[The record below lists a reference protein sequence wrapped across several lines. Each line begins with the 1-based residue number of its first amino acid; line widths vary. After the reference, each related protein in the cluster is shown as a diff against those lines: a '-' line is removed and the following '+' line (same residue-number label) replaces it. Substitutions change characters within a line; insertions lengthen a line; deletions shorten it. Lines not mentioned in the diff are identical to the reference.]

1 MALRITDLP
10 TATSINND
18 DYVVID
24 GATDGTRK
32 ALTSTVGG
40 EKLIDFTTS
49 LTSFSLD
56 SRGVFSKFLMVYPS
70 SVSDI
75 TDTNLYKT
83 SAYIMGS
90 SSEMYP
96 LVLTQVKNANTYF
109 GIYIKSI
116 YDDVQDTTSRT
127 ISGTVHIVAPYE
139 ISTVAQGM

>member
-32 ALTSTVGG
+32 ALTSSVGG

-49 LTSFSLD
+49 LTSYSLD
-56 SRGVFSKFLMVYPS
+56 SRGVSTKFLMVYPS
-70 SVSDI
+70 SASDF

-116 YDDVQDTTSRT
+116 YDDVQDTTSQT
-127 ISGTVHIVAPYE
+127 ISGTLHIVAPYE
-139 ISTVAQGM
+139 ISSVAQGM